1 MNTEKL
7 YIFDTTMRDGNQSA
21 LAKDMSPRD
30 KVTLGRQL
38 AALRV
43 DIIEAGMPIS
53 GREEHTAVARVAR
66 EVKGPVIAALARA
79 LPGDIDAAWDALK
92 AAQDPRIHVFLST
105 SDIHLM
111 HQMRKTKEEVMEM
124 AVTGVRHARNLC
136 GDIEFSPM
144 DATRTD
150 PVYLYELLEKV
161 IRAGATT
168 INIPDS
174 VGYALPSEFGRLITG
189 IFQNVPSLDPA
200 KIRLSVHCHDDI
212 GLAMGNT
219 IAGIEAGA
227 RQVEGCINGIGERAG
242 NVALEEIFATVHTR
256 GDSLGVHMDVNTRET
271 MKTSDLTS
279 KITRLKRQA
288 NKSIVGAQ
296 AFAHESGIHQD
307 AVIKH
312 LQTFEIVDKEAF
324 GVDAELQVPIGRNSG
339 TGGIIHRV
347 GKEFGIDLTRPEAYL
362 IRAQIVDA
370 KRRGRGSITNQMLRE
385 MVEQV
390 RM

>member
-21 LAKDMSPRD
+21 LAKDMSRRG

-38 AALRV
+38 GALGV
-43 DIIEAGMPIS
+43 DIIEAGMPVS
-53 GREEHTAVARVAR
+53 GIEEHTAVTIVAR

-79 LPGDIDAAWDALK
+79 LPGDIDAASDALK
-92 AAQDPRIHVFLST
+92 AAKDPRIHVFLST

-111 HQMRKTKEEVMEM
+111 HQMRKSRDEVMEM
-124 AVTGVRHARNLC
+124 AVAGVRYARNLC
-136 GDIEFSPM
+136 GDVEFSPM

-174 VGYALPSEFGRLITG
+174 VGYALPSEFKSLITG

-200 KIRLSVHCHDDI
+200 KIRLSVHCHNDL
-212 GLAMGNT
+212 GGAWANT

-242 NVALEEIFATVHTR
+242 NVALEEIIATVHTR
-256 GDSLGVHMDVNTRET
+256 GNSLRVHTDINTREIK
-271 MKTSDLTS
+271 KTSALTS
-279 KITRLKRQA
+279 KITGLKVQA

-307 AVIKH
+307 AVLKH

-324 GVDAELQVPIGRNSG
+324 GVDAELQLKIGRSNG
-339 TGGIIHRV
+339 TGGLMHTV
-347 GKEFGIDLTRPEAYL
+347 KTVLGIDLTRPEAYL
-362 IRAQIVDA
+362 VRIQIVDG
-370 KRRGRGSITNQMLRE
+370 KHRGRITNEMLRE
-385 MVEQV
+385 MVERV